1 MTNIKGQVV
10 KDIAVNGKEITINIE
25 DLADGTY
32 FLKLKNSEIQNFK
45 TVFKL

>member
-10 KDIAVNGKEITINIE
+10 KDIAVNGKETTINIE

-32 FLKLKNSEIQNFK
+32 FLRLRDSESQNFK
-45 TVFKL
+45 VFKL